1 MHSDHIHLPPTLSI
15 ITLSTFYLLP
25 LNFEIC
31 FFFFLCIKFSLCYPV
46 NFGSRAR
53 PRVWL
58 TFQGTH

>member
-15 ITLSTFYLLP
+15 ITLSTFHLLP

-53 PRVWL
+53 PRM
-58 TFQGTH
+58 